1 MVCDLEMRCWVKL
14 EFCLCAYFHF
24 VTELEKK
31 IGMDI
36 NGGRVE
42 FEERKDG
49 IKYSLEGS
57 VQLQMGE
64 F

>member
-1 MVCDLEMRCWVKL
+1 MLSKTRILLLCLFP
-14 EFCLCAYFHF
+14 FCHRIG
-24 VTELEKK
+24 KK

-42 FEERKDG
+42 FEERKDS